1 MKQEMIDWVEEH
13 CLDWMKDQ
21 GYKKK
26 QRKAA
31 AVAVAD
37 ILSNLGVLR
46 TKDTESGDPVLYI
59 SFGSYEVMHGY
70 AWDWDEE
77 NQDWLELTIAS
88 SLRGDDTILV
98 GKRPEL

>member
-1 MKQEMIDWVEEH
+1 MKMIDWIEEH

-37 ILSNLGVLR
+37 VLTNLGVLR
-46 TKDTESGDPVLYI
+46 TNDTESGKPVLYI
-59 SFGSYEVMHGY
+59 SFGNYNEVIHGY

-77 NQDWLELTIAS
+77 NQDWMELTIVS
-88 SLRGDDTILV
+88 SRRDDDTILV
-98 GKRPEL
+98 GKELDL